1 MLLTRCNP
9 LEAEKLRKL
18 IAGER
23 DASAKRKPK
32 APKAKTKRQV
42 QLVEETVRKL
52 TQGGHWGGWEL
63 QLPLYL
69 SREQYNAGGARWMK
83 AATAKRHIDFT
94 IGVLRKW
101 LTTMSSSD
109 EQRARIRGVTL
120 VRLSPNQ
127 LDDDNLQSAF
137 KHVRDAVFAWLACG
151 DSEINRKAIGH
162 YDKTVQ
168 TGRHQCRYDQC
179 KTDAHGIRI
188 LLHV

>member
-9 LEAEKLRKL
+9 LEAERLRKL

-23 DASAKRKPK
+23 DAKDRKPK
-32 APKAKTKRQV
+32 APKATSKRAV
-42 QLVEETVRKL
+42 QLVEQRLRPIEGA
-52 TQGGHWGGWEL
+52 GGRLEAYEL

-69 SREQYNAGGARWMK
+69 SREQYNAGGARWLK
-83 AATAKRHIDFT
+83 AATAKKHIDYT
-94 IGVLRKW
+94 LAALRGTLPLW
-101 LTTMSSSD
+101 SRSD
-109 EQRARIRGVTL
+109 EVRDLVRGVTF
-120 VRLSPNQ
+120 VRLSPST

-137 KHVRDAVFAWLACG
+137 KHIRDATFAWLACG
-151 DSEINRKAIGH
+151 DSEVVRSKIGS

>member
-9 LEAEKLRKL
+9 QEAEKLRKL

-23 DASAKRKPK
+23 DPKPSARAKP
-32 APKAKTKRQV
+32 PKPKTKRTV
-42 QLVEETVRKL
+42 QLVEQVVRSAL
-52 TQGGHWGGWEL
+52 TEHGHYYEI

-83 AATAKRHIDFT
+83 AATAKKHIDFT
-94 IGVLRKW
+94 LMALRGT
-101 LTTMSSSD
+101 LPTYSRD
-109 EQRARIRGVTL
+109 DALRATVRGVTL

-137 KHVRDAVFAWLACG
+137 KHVRDAVFAWIACG
-151 DSEINRKAIGH
+151 DSEINRAAIGN

-168 TGRHQCRYDQC
+168 TGRHTCAYEQI
-179 KTDAHGIRI
+179 KADAHGIQIR
-188 LLHV
+188 LHV